1 MKPGSLSLTAGCK
14 QPMTT
19 TSEHAGGSGIL
30 YIAWGLGTTLRVG
43 QKTQMIT
50 NVCMSCGLEEQQVG
64 GGGGGGL
71 GRRIRKG
78 GKDCE
83 ILKRH

>member
-1 MKPGSLSLTAGCK
+1 M
-14 QPMTT
+14 QTT
-19 TSEHAGGSGIL
+19 NDHNKLRHAGGSGIL
-30 YIAWGLGTTLRVG
+30 YIAWGLGTTLRG
-43 QKTQMIT
+43 GTKNPEMIT

-64 GGGGGGL
+64 GVGVGGDWGG
-71 GRRIRKG
+71 IRKG